1 MGNKLRSLDL
11 GIIVIVLSIISLF
24 GSGRKG
30 EASNSNIVIWA
41 ATGGGVSK
49 TEDGG
54 KTWIN
59 YFLGENKYAHS
70 IAVRDSVIW
79 VGTESGVCKS
89 LDGGKTWTAYDA
101 DDGLPAY
108 HLDIFKNKI
117 FVSALSIQ
125 SDGNVWIGCSYL
137 PQQARTVAKT
147 QNGGRSWK
155 LYELNKGKIGYD
167 ISAIISTD
175 GSIWVGAKGT
185 QAYSP
190 KANPIY
196 RFGGLYRTD
205 DNGKTWRVFT
215 TENGLSGN
223 SVSSVFNH
231 GNHIYVITEK
241 GIDLTENSGKS
252 WKRFAPNKFKDFD
265 ITMYPRSIFVVN
277 DQEISVAYGTILSV
291 TRDAGKTWN
300 DIDISG
306 TVKEPDKIEVINSI
320 LIIDGAIWLGVT
332 LRDPNDN
339 PLGGV
344 LKSVDGGK
352 TWSVYTVHEGVGGY
366 VYALTFQK

>member
-1 MGNKLRSLDL
+1 MRNTLRSFDL
-11 GIIVIVLSIISLF
+11 GIIVMVLSIILLF
-24 GSGRKG
+24 SSGSKG
-30 EASNSNIVIWA
+30 DASNSSIVIWA

-59 YFLGENKYAHS
+59 YFLGENKWAHS

-89 LDGGKTWTAYDA
+89 LDGGKTWTTYDS
-101 DDGLPAY
+101 DDGLPSY
-108 HLDIFKNKI
+108 HFESSKDHICVFTLC
-117 FVSALSIQ
+117 IQ
-125 SDGNVWIGCSYL
+125 SNGTLWIGCSNL
-137 PQQARTVAKT
+137 PRRADTCGKT
-147 QNGGRSWK
+147 KDGGKTWK
-155 LYELNKGKIGYD
+155 FYELNKGKMGYD
-167 ISAIISTD
+167 ISSIVSANN
-175 GSIWVGAKGT
+175 SIWVGAKGT
-185 QAYSP
+185 TAYSSKTSP
-190 KANPIY
+190 DYK
-196 RFGGLYRTD
+196 FGGLYRTD

-223 SVSSVFNH
+223 IVSSVFNH

-241 GIDLTENSGKS
+241 GIDLTKNSGKS

-300 DIDISG
+300 DIDIKSV
-306 TVKEPDKIEVINSI
+306 VKEPGEMQSINSI
-320 LIIDGAIWLGVT
+320 LVVNKEIWLGVT

-366 VYALTFQK
+366 VYTLAIQK